1 MPLSLS
7 TAQKTMAYAKKKPA
21 AKKPAAKKPAAKKTA
36 AKKPAAKKPAA
47 GAKKP
52 AAGAKKS
59 GLRPFAES
67 NAGKGKGPKKMPPAM
82 LKRMEEMKKKKDAA
96 RKAKGRK

>member
-7 TAQKTMAYAKKKPA
+7 TAQKTMAYAKKKSAAKKPV
-21 AKKPAAKKPAAKKTA
+21 AKKPAAKKAA
-36 AKKPAAKKPAA
+36 AKKPAT
-47 GAKKP
+47 
-52 AAGAKKS
+52 GAKKS

-67 NAGKGKGPKKMPPAM
+67 NAGSGRGPKKMPPAM
-82 LKRMEEMKKKKDAA
+82 LKRMEEMKKKKEAA